1 MVPVAAAFF
10 ARAFVDIKESEYDK
24 IVDVDQKGQY
34 FLVQAAAR
42 SMIRGGRDG
51 KVVTV
56 ASVAYRGEDM
66 PKLAMMTA
74 YNSAKAGVV
83 GMTRGI
89 AKELKQYGINVNCV
103 APGGMVTP
111 GAIFNN
117 AATAALYGAEWTH
130 YVTEYGSS
138 VPVASNPDEIARM
151 ILTMCTPMSDFMYGQ
166 LIEVDGGVKQSNAAQ
181 VIDAGADVLVMGTGL
196 FRADDPKAVVKT
208 LSVAKQQMVEIT
220 KALSHENTR
229 LLILDEPSAVLTD
242 TEIDDLFVFIRQLKK
257 TGVGIIYISHRLDEI
272 FGLCSNVSV
281 LRDGCH
287 IDTIPVASVDRQGL
301 INMMVGR
308 EMGQEYPK
316 EVGNVG
322 GTILE
327 VKNLS
332 RGILQDIS
340 FEVKSGEVFGI
351 SGLVGAGRTELARAI
366 LGIDKPESGEVY
378 VRGKKVHYRTFADAI
393 RDGLGLIPED
403 RKLQGLVQIMSVK
416 RNTTLVNMKRVLRAG
431 VISSSLEEKLSKEYA
446 DKLHVVTPSMETEV
460 QYLSGG
466 NQQKVVI
473 AKWLFQNSEI
483 LFLDEPTRGIDVGAK
498 AEIYRLINRMA
509 KEGKTIIMI
518 SSEMPELLGMC
529 DRIMVMHEGHKMGEL
544 NAAEATQE
552 KIMALCS

>member
-1 MVPVAAAFF
+1 MDNNYILTLKNITKEFPGVKALDDVTINIERGTIHGLVGENGAGKSTL
-10 ARAFVDIKESEYDK
+10 IKVLAGIY
-24 IVDVDQKGQY
+24 QPNKGEII
-34 FLVQAAAR
+34 L
-42 SMIRGGRDG
+42 DG
-51 KVVTV
+51 KPCRFNSPIEARRAGISVVHQ
-56 ASVAYRGEDM
+56 EI
-66 PKLAMMTA
+66 KLA
-74 YNSAKAGVV
+74 
-83 GMTRGI
+83 
-89 AKELKQYGINVNCV
+89 E
-103 APGGMVTP
+103 P
-111 GAIFNN
+111 
-117 AATAALYGAEWTH
+117 
-130 YVTEYGSS
+130 
-138 VPVASNPDEIARM
+138 
-151 ILTMCTPMSDFMYGQ
+151 
-166 LIEVDGGVKQSNAAQ
+166 
-181 VIDAGADVLVMGTGL
+181 
-196 FRADDPKAVVKT
+196 
-208 LSVAKQQMVEIT
+208 LSVAENMFLGNVQLKNGLVDWKGMRRRAREIVEDLGMDIDINAQVSSLTVAKKQIVEIMH
-220 KALSHENTR
+220 AINNNSR
-229 LLILDEPSAVLTD
+229 ILIMDEPSAVLTD
-242 TEIDDLFVFIRQLKK
+242 RELEVMFRIVKQLRDEGI
-257 TGVGIIYISHRLDEI
+257 TIIYISHRLDEI

-431 VISSSLEEKLSKEYA
+431 VISSSLEEKLSKEYT

-544 NAAEATQE
+544 NAAEATQA

>member
-1 MVPVAAAFF
+1 MDNNYILTLKNITKEFPGVKALDDVTINIERGTIHGLVGENGAGKSTL
-10 ARAFVDIKESEYDK
+10 IKVLAGIY
-24 IVDVDQKGQY
+24 QPNKGEII
-34 FLVQAAAR
+34 L
-42 SMIRGGRDG
+42 DG
-51 KVVTV
+51 KPCRFNSPIEARRAGISVVHQ
-56 ASVAYRGEDM
+56 EI
-66 PKLAMMTA
+66 KLA
-74 YNSAKAGVV
+74 
-83 GMTRGI
+83 
-89 AKELKQYGINVNCV
+89 E
-103 APGGMVTP
+103 P
-111 GAIFNN
+111 
-117 AATAALYGAEWTH
+117 
-130 YVTEYGSS
+130 
-138 VPVASNPDEIARM
+138 
-151 ILTMCTPMSDFMYGQ
+151 
-166 LIEVDGGVKQSNAAQ
+166 
-181 VIDAGADVLVMGTGL
+181 
-196 FRADDPKAVVKT
+196 
-208 LSVAKQQMVEIT
+208 LSVAENMFLGNVQLKNGLVDWKGMRRRAREIVEDLGMDIDINAQVSSLTVAKKQIVEIMH
-220 KALSHENTR
+220 AINNNSR
-229 LLILDEPSAVLTD
+229 ILIMDEPSAVLTD
-242 TEIDDLFVFIRQLKK
+242 RELEVMFRIVKQLRDEGI
-257 TGVGIIYISHRLDEI
+257 TIIYISHRLDEI

-446 DKLHVVTPSMETEV
+446 DKLHVVTTSMETEV
-460 QYLSGG
+460 QYRSGG

>member
-1 MVPVAAAFF
+1 MDNNYILTLKNITKEFPGVKALDDVTINIERGTIHGLVGENGAGKSTL
-10 ARAFVDIKESEYDK
+10 IKVLAGIYRPN
-24 IVDVDQKGQY
+24 KGEII
-34 FLVQAAAR
+34 L
-42 SMIRGGRDG
+42 DG
-51 KVVTV
+51 KPCRFNSPIEARRAGISVVHQ
-56 ASVAYRGEDM
+56 EI
-66 PKLAMMTA
+66 KLA
-74 YNSAKAGVV
+74 
-83 GMTRGI
+83 
-89 AKELKQYGINVNCV
+89 E
-103 APGGMVTP
+103 P
-111 GAIFNN
+111 
-117 AATAALYGAEWTH
+117 
-130 YVTEYGSS
+130 
-138 VPVASNPDEIARM
+138 
-151 ILTMCTPMSDFMYGQ
+151 
-166 LIEVDGGVKQSNAAQ
+166 
-181 VIDAGADVLVMGTGL
+181 
-196 FRADDPKAVVKT
+196 
-208 LSVAKQQMVEIT
+208 LSVAENMFLGNVQLKNGLVDWKGMRRRAREIVEDLGMDIDINAQVSSLTVAKKQIVEIMH
-220 KALSHENTR
+220 AINNNSR
-229 LLILDEPSAVLTD
+229 ILIMDEPSAVLTD
-242 TEIDDLFVFIRQLKK
+242 RELEVMFRIVKQLRDKGI
-257 TGVGIIYISHRLDEI
+257 TIIYISHRLDEI

-332 RGILQDIS
+332 RGILRDIS

-416 RNTTLVNMKRVLRAG
+416 RNTTLVNMKRVLHAG

-544 NAAEATQE
+544 NAAEATQA

>member
-1 MVPVAAAFF
+1 MDNNYILTLKNITKEFPGVKALDDVTINIERGTIHGLVGENGAGKSTL
-10 ARAFVDIKESEYDK
+10 IKVLAGIYRPN
-24 IVDVDQKGQY
+24 KGEII
-34 FLVQAAAR
+34 L
-42 SMIRGGRDG
+42 DG
-51 KVVTV
+51 KPCRFNSPIEARRAGISVVHQ
-56 ASVAYRGEDM
+56 EI
-66 PKLAMMTA
+66 KLA
-74 YNSAKAGVV
+74 
-83 GMTRGI
+83 
-89 AKELKQYGINVNCV
+89 E
-103 APGGMVTP
+103 P
-111 GAIFNN
+111 
-117 AATAALYGAEWTH
+117 
-130 YVTEYGSS
+130 
-138 VPVASNPDEIARM
+138 
-151 ILTMCTPMSDFMYGQ
+151 
-166 LIEVDGGVKQSNAAQ
+166 
-181 VIDAGADVLVMGTGL
+181 
-196 FRADDPKAVVKT
+196 
-208 LSVAKQQMVEIT
+208 LSVAENMFLGNVQLKNGLVDWKGMRRRAREIVEDLGMDIDINAQVSSLTVAKKQIVEIMH
-220 KALSHENTR
+220 AINNNSR
-229 LLILDEPSAVLTD
+229 ILIMDEPSAVLTD
-242 TEIDDLFVFIRQLKK
+242 RELEVMFR
-257 TGVGIIYISHRLDEI
+257 
-272 FGLCSNVSV
+272 LCSNVSV
-281 LRDGCH
+281 LRDGRH

-332 RGILQDIS
+332 RGILRDIS

-446 DKLHVVTPSMETEV
+446 NKLHVVTPSMETEV

-544 NAAEATQE
+544 NAAEATQA

>member
-1 MVPVAAAFF
+1 MDNNYNLKLKKITKEFPGVKALYDVTINIERGTIHGLVGENGAGKSTL
-10 ARAFVDIKESEYDK
+10 IKILAGIY
-24 IVDVDQKGQY
+24 QPNKGEII
-34 FLVQAAAR
+34 L
-42 SMIRGGRDG
+42 DG
-51 KVVTV
+51 KPCRFNSPIEARRAGISVVHQ
-56 ASVAYRGEDM
+56 EI
-66 PKLAMMTA
+66 KLA
-74 YNSAKAGVV
+74 
-83 GMTRGI
+83 
-89 AKELKQYGINVNCV
+89 E
-103 APGGMVTP
+103 P
-111 GAIFNN
+111 
-117 AATAALYGAEWTH
+117 
-130 YVTEYGSS
+130 
-138 VPVASNPDEIARM
+138 
-151 ILTMCTPMSDFMYGQ
+151 
-166 LIEVDGGVKQSNAAQ
+166 
-181 VIDAGADVLVMGTGL
+181 
-196 FRADDPKAVVKT
+196 
-208 LSVAKQQMVEIT
+208 LSVAENMFLGNVQLKNGLVDWKGMRRRAREIVEDLGMDIDINAQVSSLTVAKKQIVEIMH
-220 KALSHENTR
+220 AINNNSR
-229 LLILDEPSAVLTD
+229 ILIMDEPSAVLTD
-242 TEIDDLFVFIRQLKK
+242 RELEVMFRIVKQLRDEGI
-257 TGVGIIYISHRLDEI
+257 TIIYISHRLDEI

-518 SSEMPELLGMC
+518 SSEMPELLGLC

>member
-1 MVPVAAAFF
+1 MDNNYILTLKNITKEFPGVKALDDVTINIERGTIHGLVGENGAGKSTL
-10 ARAFVDIKESEYDK
+10 IKVLAGIY
-24 IVDVDQKGQY
+24 QPNKGEII
-34 FLVQAAAR
+34 L
-42 SMIRGGRDG
+42 DG
-51 KVVTV
+51 KPCRFNSPIEARRAGISVVHQ
-56 ASVAYRGEDM
+56 EI
-66 PKLAMMTA
+66 KLA
-74 YNSAKAGVV
+74 
-83 GMTRGI
+83 
-89 AKELKQYGINVNCV
+89 E
-103 APGGMVTP
+103 P
-111 GAIFNN
+111 
-117 AATAALYGAEWTH
+117 
-130 YVTEYGSS
+130 
-138 VPVASNPDEIARM
+138 
-151 ILTMCTPMSDFMYGQ
+151 
-166 LIEVDGGVKQSNAAQ
+166 
-181 VIDAGADVLVMGTGL
+181 
-196 FRADDPKAVVKT
+196 
-208 LSVAKQQMVEIT
+208 LSVAENMFLGNVQLKNGLVDWKGMRRRAREIVEDLGMDIDINAQVSSLTVAKKQIVEIMH
-220 KALSHENTR
+220 AINNNSR
-229 LLILDEPSAVLTD
+229 ILIMDEPSAVLTD
-242 TEIDDLFVFIRQLKK
+242 RELEVMFRIVKQLRDEGI
-257 TGVGIIYISHRLDEI
+257 TIIYISHRLDEI
-272 FGLCSNVSV
+272 FGLCSNVSI

>member
-1 MVPVAAAFF
+1 MDNNYILTLKNITKEFPGVKALDDVTINIERGTIHGLVGENGAGKSTL
-10 ARAFVDIKESEYDK
+10 IKVLAGIY
-24 IVDVDQKGQY
+24 QPNKGEII
-34 FLVQAAAR
+34 L
-42 SMIRGGRDG
+42 DG
-51 KVVTV
+51 KPCRFNSPIEARRAGISVVHQ
-56 ASVAYRGEDM
+56 EI
-66 PKLAMMTA
+66 KLA
-74 YNSAKAGVV
+74 
-83 GMTRGI
+83 
-89 AKELKQYGINVNCV
+89 E
-103 APGGMVTP
+103 P
-111 GAIFNN
+111 
-117 AATAALYGAEWTH
+117 
-130 YVTEYGSS
+130 
-138 VPVASNPDEIARM
+138 
-151 ILTMCTPMSDFMYGQ
+151 
-166 LIEVDGGVKQSNAAQ
+166 
-181 VIDAGADVLVMGTGL
+181 
-196 FRADDPKAVVKT
+196 
-208 LSVAKQQMVEIT
+208 LSVAENMFLGNVQLKNGLVDWKGMRRRAREIVEDLGMDIDINAQVSSLTVAKKQIVEIMH
-220 KALSHENTR
+220 AINNNSR
-229 LLILDEPSAVLTD
+229 ILIMDEPSAVLTD
-242 TEIDDLFVFIRQLKK
+242 RELEVMFRIVKQLRDEGI
-257 TGVGIIYISHRLDEI
+257 TIIYISHRLDEI

-416 RNTTLVNMKRVLRAG
+416 RNTTLVNMKRVLHAG

-518 SSEMPELLGMC
+518 SSEMPELLGLC

>member
-1 MVPVAAAFF
+1 MDNNYILTLKNITKEFPGVKALDDVTINIERGTIHGLVGENGAGKSTL
-10 ARAFVDIKESEYDK
+10 IKVLAGIY
-24 IVDVDQKGQY
+24 QPNKGEII
-34 FLVQAAAR
+34 L
-42 SMIRGGRDG
+42 DG
-51 KVVTV
+51 KPCRFNSPIEARRAGISVVHQ
-56 ASVAYRGEDM
+56 EI
-66 PKLAMMTA
+66 KLA
-74 YNSAKAGVV
+74 
-83 GMTRGI
+83 
-89 AKELKQYGINVNCV
+89 E
-103 APGGMVTP
+103 P
-111 GAIFNN
+111 
-117 AATAALYGAEWTH
+117 
-130 YVTEYGSS
+130 
-138 VPVASNPDEIARM
+138 
-151 ILTMCTPMSDFMYGQ
+151 
-166 LIEVDGGVKQSNAAQ
+166 
-181 VIDAGADVLVMGTGL
+181 
-196 FRADDPKAVVKT
+196 
-208 LSVAKQQMVEIT
+208 LSVAENMFLGNVQLKNGLVDWKGMRRRAREIVEDLGMDIDINAQVSSLTVAKKQIVEIMH
-220 KALSHENTR
+220 AINNNSR
-229 LLILDEPSAVLTD
+229 ILIMDEPSAVLTD
-242 TEIDDLFVFIRQLKK
+242 RELEVMFRIVKQLRDKGI
-257 TGVGIIYISHRLDEI
+257 TIIYISHRLDEI

-281 LRDGCH
+281 LRDGRH
-287 IDTIPVASVDRQGL
+287 IDTIPVASIDRQGL

-332 RGILQDIS
+332 RGILRDIS

-544 NAAEATQE
+544 NAAEATQA

>member
-1 MVPVAAAFF
+1 MDNNYILTLKNITKEFPGVKALDDVTINIERGTIHGLVGENGAGKSTL
-10 ARAFVDIKESEYDK
+10 IKVLAGIY
-24 IVDVDQKGQY
+24 QPNKGEII
-34 FLVQAAAR
+34 L
-42 SMIRGGRDG
+42 DG
-51 KVVTV
+51 KPCRVNSPIEARRAGISVVHQ
-56 ASVAYRGEDM
+56 EI
-66 PKLAMMTA
+66 KLA
-74 YNSAKAGVV
+74 
-83 GMTRGI
+83 
-89 AKELKQYGINVNCV
+89 E
-103 APGGMVTP
+103 P
-111 GAIFNN
+111 
-117 AATAALYGAEWTH
+117 
-130 YVTEYGSS
+130 
-138 VPVASNPDEIARM
+138 
-151 ILTMCTPMSDFMYGQ
+151 
-166 LIEVDGGVKQSNAAQ
+166 
-181 VIDAGADVLVMGTGL
+181 
-196 FRADDPKAVVKT
+196 
-208 LSVAKQQMVEIT
+208 LSVAENMFLGNVQLKNGLVDWKGMRRRAREIVEDLGMDIDINAQVSSLTVAKTQIVEIMH
-220 KALSHENTR
+220 AINNNSR
-229 LLILDEPSAVLTD
+229 ILIMDEPSAVLTD
-242 TEIDDLFVFIRQLKK
+242 RELEVMFRIVKQLRDKGI
-257 TGVGIIYISHRLDEI
+257 TIIYISHRLDEI

-281 LRDGCH
+281 LRDGRH

-498 AEIYRLINRMA
+498 VEIYRLINRMA

>member
-1 MVPVAAAFF
+1 MDNNYILTLKNITKEFPGVKALDDVTINIERGTIHGLVGENGAGKSTL
-10 ARAFVDIKESEYDK
+10 IKVLAGIY
-24 IVDVDQKGQY
+24 QPNKGEII
-34 FLVQAAAR
+34 L
-42 SMIRGGRDG
+42 DG
-51 KVVTV
+51 KPCRFNSPIEARRAGISVVHQ
-56 ASVAYRGEDM
+56 EI
-66 PKLAMMTA
+66 KLA
-74 YNSAKAGVV
+74 
-83 GMTRGI
+83 
-89 AKELKQYGINVNCV
+89 E
-103 APGGMVTP
+103 P
-111 GAIFNN
+111 
-117 AATAALYGAEWTH
+117 
-130 YVTEYGSS
+130 
-138 VPVASNPDEIARM
+138 
-151 ILTMCTPMSDFMYGQ
+151 
-166 LIEVDGGVKQSNAAQ
+166 
-181 VIDAGADVLVMGTGL
+181 
-196 FRADDPKAVVKT
+196 
-208 LSVAKQQMVEIT
+208 LSVAENMFLGNVQLKNGLVDWKGMRRRAREIVEDLGMDIDINAQVSSLTVAKKQIVEIMH
-220 KALSHENTR
+220 AINNNSR
-229 LLILDEPSAVLTD
+229 ILIMDEPSAVLTD
-242 TEIDDLFVFIRQLKK
+242 RELEVMFRIVKQLRDKGI
-257 TGVGIIYISHRLDEI
+257 TIIYISHRLDEI

-529 DRIMVMHEGHKMGEL
+529 DRIMVMHEGHKMREL
-544 NAAEATQE
+544 NAAEATQA

>member
-1 MVPVAAAFF
+1 MDNNYILTLKNITKEFPGVKALDDVTINIERGTIHGLVGENGAGKSTL
-10 ARAFVDIKESEYDK
+10 IKVLAGIY
-24 IVDVDQKGQY
+24 QPNKGEII
-34 FLVQAAAR
+34 L
-42 SMIRGGRDG
+42 DG
-51 KVVTV
+51 KPCRFNSPIEARRAGISVVHQ
-56 ASVAYRGEDM
+56 EI
-66 PKLAMMTA
+66 KLA
-74 YNSAKAGVV
+74 
-83 GMTRGI
+83 
-89 AKELKQYGINVNCV
+89 E
-103 APGGMVTP
+103 P
-111 GAIFNN
+111 
-117 AATAALYGAEWTH
+117 
-130 YVTEYGSS
+130 
-138 VPVASNPDEIARM
+138 
-151 ILTMCTPMSDFMYGQ
+151 
-166 LIEVDGGVKQSNAAQ
+166 
-181 VIDAGADVLVMGTGL
+181 
-196 FRADDPKAVVKT
+196 
-208 LSVAKQQMVEIT
+208 LSVAENMFLGNVQLKNGLVDWKGMRRRAREIVEDLGMDIDINAQVSSLTVAKKQIVEIMH
-220 KALSHENTR
+220 AINNNSR
-229 LLILDEPSAVLTD
+229 ILIMDEPSAVLTD
-242 TEIDDLFVFIRQLKK
+242 RELEVMFRIVKQLRVEGI
-257 TGVGIIYISHRLDEI
+257 TIIYISHRLDEI

-544 NAAEATQE
+544 NAAEATQA

>member
-1 MVPVAAAFF
+1 MDQPALLEMKGISKEFPGVKALDNVSLKVRPGTVHALMGENGAGKSTL
-10 ARAFVDIKESEYDK
+10 IKILAGIY
-24 IVDVDQKGQY
+24 QPNKGEII
-34 FLVQAAAR
+34 L
-42 SMIRGGRDG
+42 DG
-51 KVVTV
+51 KPCRFNSPIEARRAGISVVHQ
-56 ASVAYRGEDM
+56 EI
-66 PKLAMMTA
+66 KLA
-74 YNSAKAGVV
+74 
-83 GMTRGI
+83 
-89 AKELKQYGINVNCV
+89 E
-103 APGGMVTP
+103 P
-111 GAIFNN
+111 
-117 AATAALYGAEWTH
+117 
-130 YVTEYGSS
+130 
-138 VPVASNPDEIARM
+138 
-151 ILTMCTPMSDFMYGQ
+151 
-166 LIEVDGGVKQSNAAQ
+166 
-181 VIDAGADVLVMGTGL
+181 
-196 FRADDPKAVVKT
+196 
-208 LSVAKQQMVEIT
+208 LSVAENMFLGNVQLKNGLVDWKGMRRRAREIVEDLGMDIDINAQVSSLTVAKKQIVEIMH
-220 KALSHENTR
+220 AINNNSR
-229 LLILDEPSAVLTD
+229 ILIMDEPSAVLTD
-242 TEIDDLFVFIRQLKK
+242 RELEVMFRIVKQLRDEGI
-257 TGVGIIYISHRLDEI
+257 TIIYISHRLDEI

-544 NAAEATQE
+544 NAAEATQA

>member
-1 MVPVAAAFF
+1 MDNNYILTLKNITKEFPGVKALDDVTINIERGTIHGLVGENGAGKSTL
-10 ARAFVDIKESEYDK
+10 IKVLAGIY
-24 IVDVDQKGQY
+24 QPNKGEII
-34 FLVQAAAR
+34 L
-42 SMIRGGRDG
+42 DG
-51 KVVTV
+51 KPCRFNSPIEARRAGISVVHQ
-56 ASVAYRGEDM
+56 EI
-66 PKLAMMTA
+66 KLA
-74 YNSAKAGVV
+74 
-83 GMTRGI
+83 
-89 AKELKQYGINVNCV
+89 E
-103 APGGMVTP
+103 P
-111 GAIFNN
+111 
-117 AATAALYGAEWTH
+117 
-130 YVTEYGSS
+130 
-138 VPVASNPDEIARM
+138 
-151 ILTMCTPMSDFMYGQ
+151 
-166 LIEVDGGVKQSNAAQ
+166 
-181 VIDAGADVLVMGTGL
+181 
-196 FRADDPKAVVKT
+196 
-208 LSVAKQQMVEIT
+208 LSVAENMFLGNVQLKNGLVDWKGMRRRAREIVEDLGMDIDINAQVSSLTVAKKQIVEIMH
-220 KALSHENTR
+220 AINNNSR
-229 LLILDEPSAVLTD
+229 ILIMDEPSAVLTD
-242 TEIDDLFVFIRQLKK
+242 RELEVMFRIVKQLRDEGI
-257 TGVGIIYISHRLDEI
+257 TIIYISHRLDEI

-431 VISSSLEEKLSKEYA
+431 VISSSLEEKLIKEYA

-544 NAAEATQE
+544 NAAEATQA

>member
-1 MVPVAAAFF
+1 MDNNYILTLKNITKEFPGVKALDDVTINIERGTIHGLVGENGAGKSTL
-10 ARAFVDIKESEYDK
+10 IKVLAGIY
-24 IVDVDQKGQY
+24 QPNKGEII
-34 FLVQAAAR
+34 L
-42 SMIRGGRDG
+42 DG
-51 KVVTV
+51 KPCRFNSPIEARRAGISVVHQ
-56 ASVAYRGEDM
+56 EI
-66 PKLAMMTA
+66 KLA
-74 YNSAKAGVV
+74 
-83 GMTRGI
+83 
-89 AKELKQYGINVNCV
+89 E
-103 APGGMVTP
+103 P
-111 GAIFNN
+111 
-117 AATAALYGAEWTH
+117 
-130 YVTEYGSS
+130 
-138 VPVASNPDEIARM
+138 
-151 ILTMCTPMSDFMYGQ
+151 
-166 LIEVDGGVKQSNAAQ
+166 
-181 VIDAGADVLVMGTGL
+181 
-196 FRADDPKAVVKT
+196 
-208 LSVAKQQMVEIT
+208 LSVAENMFLGNVQLKNGLVDWKGMRRRAREIVEDLGMDIDINAQVSSLTVAKKQIVEIMH
-220 KALSHENTR
+220 AINNNSR
-229 LLILDEPSAVLTD
+229 ILIMDEPSAVLTD
-242 TEIDDLFVFIRQLKK
+242 RELEVMFRIVKQLRDK
-257 TGVGIIYISHRLDEI
+257 GINIIYISHRLDEI

-281 LRDGCH
+281 LRDGRH

-416 RNTTLVNMKRVLRAG
+416 RNTTLVNMKRVLHAG

-446 DKLHVVTPSMETEV
+446 NKLHVVTPSMETEV

-544 NAAEATQE
+544 NAAEATQA

>member
-1 MVPVAAAFF
+1 MDNNYILTLKNITKEFPGVKALDDVTINIERGTIHGLVGENGAGKSTL
-10 ARAFVDIKESEYDK
+10 IKVLAGIY
-24 IVDVDQKGQY
+24 QPNKGEII
-34 FLVQAAAR
+34 L
-42 SMIRGGRDG
+42 DG
-51 KVVTV
+51 KPCRFNSPIEARRAGISVVHQ
-56 ASVAYRGEDM
+56 EI
-66 PKLAMMTA
+66 KLA
-74 YNSAKAGVV
+74 
-83 GMTRGI
+83 
-89 AKELKQYGINVNCV
+89 E
-103 APGGMVTP
+103 P
-111 GAIFNN
+111 
-117 AATAALYGAEWTH
+117 
-130 YVTEYGSS
+130 
-138 VPVASNPDEIARM
+138 
-151 ILTMCTPMSDFMYGQ
+151 
-166 LIEVDGGVKQSNAAQ
+166 
-181 VIDAGADVLVMGTGL
+181 
-196 FRADDPKAVVKT
+196 
-208 LSVAKQQMVEIT
+208 LSVAENMFLGNVQLKNGLVDWKGMRRRAREIVEDLGMDIDINAQVSSLTVAKKQIVEIMH
-220 KALSHENTR
+220 AINNNSR
-229 LLILDEPSAVLTD
+229 ILIMDEPSAVLTD
-242 TEIDDLFVFIRQLKK
+242 RELEVMFRIVKQLRDKGI
-257 TGVGIIYISHRLDEI
+257 TIIYISHRLDEI

-498 AEIYRLINRMA
+498 VEIYRLINRMA

-518 SSEMPELLGMC
+518 SSEMPELLGLC

>member
-1 MVPVAAAFF
+1 MDNNYILTLKNITKEFPGVKALDDVTINIERGTIHGLVGENGAGKSTL
-10 ARAFVDIKESEYDK
+10 IKILAGIY
-24 IVDVDQKGQY
+24 QPNKGEII
-34 FLVQAAAR
+34 L
-42 SMIRGGRDG
+42 DG
-51 KVVTV
+51 KPCRFNSPIEARRAGISVVHQ
-56 ASVAYRGEDM
+56 EI
-66 PKLAMMTA
+66 KLA
-74 YNSAKAGVV
+74 
-83 GMTRGI
+83 
-89 AKELKQYGINVNCV
+89 E
-103 APGGMVTP
+103 P
-111 GAIFNN
+111 
-117 AATAALYGAEWTH
+117 
-130 YVTEYGSS
+130 
-138 VPVASNPDEIARM
+138 
-151 ILTMCTPMSDFMYGQ
+151 
-166 LIEVDGGVKQSNAAQ
+166 
-181 VIDAGADVLVMGTGL
+181 
-196 FRADDPKAVVKT
+196 
-208 LSVAKQQMVEIT
+208 LSVAENMFLGNVQLKNGLVDWKGMRRRAREIVEDLGMDIDINAQVSSLTVAKKQIVEIMH
-220 KALSHENTR
+220 AINNNSR
-229 LLILDEPSAVLTD
+229 ILIMDEPSAVLTD
-242 TEIDDLFVFIRQLKK
+242 RELEVMFRIVKQLRDEGI
-257 TGVGIIYISHRLDEI
+257 TIIYISHRLDEI

-287 IDTIPVASVDRQGL
+287 IDTIPVASIDRQGL

-498 AEIYRLINRMA
+498 VEIYRLINRMA

-544 NAAEATQE
+544 NAAEATQA

>member
-1 MVPVAAAFF
+1 MDNNYILTLKNITKEFPGVKALDDVTINIERGTIHGLVGENGAGKSTL
-10 ARAFVDIKESEYDK
+10 IKVLAGIYRPN
-24 IVDVDQKGQY
+24 KGEII
-34 FLVQAAAR
+34 L
-42 SMIRGGRDG
+42 DG
-51 KVVTV
+51 KPCRFNSPIEARRAGISVVHQ
-56 ASVAYRGEDM
+56 EI
-66 PKLAMMTA
+66 KLA
-74 YNSAKAGVV
+74 
-83 GMTRGI
+83 
-89 AKELKQYGINVNCV
+89 E
-103 APGGMVTP
+103 P
-111 GAIFNN
+111 
-117 AATAALYGAEWTH
+117 
-130 YVTEYGSS
+130 
-138 VPVASNPDEIARM
+138 
-151 ILTMCTPMSDFMYGQ
+151 
-166 LIEVDGGVKQSNAAQ
+166 
-181 VIDAGADVLVMGTGL
+181 
-196 FRADDPKAVVKT
+196 
-208 LSVAKQQMVEIT
+208 LSVAENMFLGNVQLKNGLVDWKGMRRRAREIVEDLGMDIDINAQVSSLTVAKKQIVEIMH
-220 KALSHENTR
+220 AINNNSR
-229 LLILDEPSAVLTD
+229 ILIMDEPSAVLTD
-242 TEIDDLFVFIRQLKK
+242 RELEVMFRIVKQLRDEGI
-257 TGVGIIYISHRLDEI
+257 TIIYISHRLDEI

-544 NAAEATQE
+544 NAAEATQA

>member
-1 MVPVAAAFF
+1 MDNNYILTLKNITKEFPGVKALDDVTINIERGTIHGLVGENGAGKSTL
-10 ARAFVDIKESEYDK
+10 IKVLAGIY
-24 IVDVDQKGQY
+24 QPNKGEII
-34 FLVQAAAR
+34 L
-42 SMIRGGRDG
+42 DG
-51 KVVTV
+51 KPCRFNSPIEARRAGISVVHQ
-56 ASVAYRGEDM
+56 EI
-66 PKLAMMTA
+66 KLA
-74 YNSAKAGVV
+74 
-83 GMTRGI
+83 
-89 AKELKQYGINVNCV
+89 E
-103 APGGMVTP
+103 P
-111 GAIFNN
+111 
-117 AATAALYGAEWTH
+117 
-130 YVTEYGSS
+130 
-138 VPVASNPDEIARM
+138 
-151 ILTMCTPMSDFMYGQ
+151 
-166 LIEVDGGVKQSNAAQ
+166 
-181 VIDAGADVLVMGTGL
+181 
-196 FRADDPKAVVKT
+196 
-208 LSVAKQQMVEIT
+208 LSVAENMFLGNVQLKNGLVDWKGMRRRAREIVEDLGMDIDINAQVSSLTVAKKQIVEIMH
-220 KALSHENTR
+220 AINNNSR
-229 LLILDEPSAVLTD
+229 ILIMDEPSAVLTD
-242 TEIDDLFVFIRQLKK
+242 RELEVMFRIVKQLRDKGI
-257 TGVGIIYISHRLDEI
+257 TIIYISHRLDEI

-281 LRDGCH
+281 LRDGRH

-416 RNTTLVNMKRVLRAG
+416 RNTTLVNMKSVLRAG

-544 NAAEATQE
+544 NAAEATQA

>member
-1 MVPVAAAFF
+1 MDNNYILTLKNITKEFPGVKALDDVTINIERGTIHGLVGENGAGKSTL
-10 ARAFVDIKESEYDK
+10 IKILAGIY
-24 IVDVDQKGQY
+24 QPNKGEII
-34 FLVQAAAR
+34 L
-42 SMIRGGRDG
+42 DG
-51 KVVTV
+51 KPCRFNSPIEARRAGISVVHQ
-56 ASVAYRGEDM
+56 EI
-66 PKLAMMTA
+66 KLA
-74 YNSAKAGVV
+74 
-83 GMTRGI
+83 
-89 AKELKQYGINVNCV
+89 E
-103 APGGMVTP
+103 P
-111 GAIFNN
+111 
-117 AATAALYGAEWTH
+117 
-130 YVTEYGSS
+130 
-138 VPVASNPDEIARM
+138 
-151 ILTMCTPMSDFMYGQ
+151 
-166 LIEVDGGVKQSNAAQ
+166 
-181 VIDAGADVLVMGTGL
+181 
-196 FRADDPKAVVKT
+196 
-208 LSVAKQQMVEIT
+208 LSVAENMFLGNVQLKNGLVDWKGMRRRAREIVEDLGMDIDINAQVSSLTVAKKQIVEIMH
-220 KALSHENTR
+220 AINNNSR
-229 LLILDEPSAVLTD
+229 ILIMDEPSAVLTD
-242 TEIDDLFVFIRQLKK
+242 RELEVMFRIVKQLRDEGI
-257 TGVGIIYISHRLDEI
+257 TIIYISHRLDEI

-544 NAAEATQE
+544 NAAEATQA
-552 KIMALCS
+552 KIMAVCS

>member
-1 MVPVAAAFF
+1 MDNNYILTLKNITKEFPGVKALDDVTINIERGTIHGLVGENGAGKSTL
-10 ARAFVDIKESEYDK
+10 IKVLAGIY
-24 IVDVDQKGQY
+24 QPNKGEII
-34 FLVQAAAR
+34 L
-42 SMIRGGRDG
+42 DG
-51 KVVTV
+51 KPCRFNSPIEARRAGISVVHQ
-56 ASVAYRGEDM
+56 EI
-66 PKLAMMTA
+66 KLA
-74 YNSAKAGVV
+74 
-83 GMTRGI
+83 
-89 AKELKQYGINVNCV
+89 E
-103 APGGMVTP
+103 P
-111 GAIFNN
+111 
-117 AATAALYGAEWTH
+117 
-130 YVTEYGSS
+130 
-138 VPVASNPDEIARM
+138 
-151 ILTMCTPMSDFMYGQ
+151 
-166 LIEVDGGVKQSNAAQ
+166 
-181 VIDAGADVLVMGTGL
+181 
-196 FRADDPKAVVKT
+196 
-208 LSVAKQQMVEIT
+208 LSVAENMFLGNVQLKNGLVDWKGMRRRAREIVEDLGMDIDINAQVSSLTVAKKQIVEIMH
-220 KALSHENTR
+220 AINNNSR
-229 LLILDEPSAVLTD
+229 ILIMDEPSAVLTD
-242 TEIDDLFVFIRQLKK
+242 RELEVMFRIVKQLRDEGI
-257 TGVGIIYISHRLDEI
+257 TIIYISHRLDEI

-287 IDTIPVASVDRQGL
+287 IDTIPVSSVDRQGL

-552 KIMALCS
+552 KIMELCS

>member
-1 MVPVAAAFF
+1 MDNNYILTLKNITKEFPGVKALDDVTINIERGTIHGLVGENGAGKSTL
-10 ARAFVDIKESEYDK
+10 IKVLAGIY
-24 IVDVDQKGQY
+24 QPNKGEII
-34 FLVQAAAR
+34 L
-42 SMIRGGRDG
+42 DG
-51 KVVTV
+51 KPCRFNSPIEARRAGISVVHQ
-56 ASVAYRGEDM
+56 EI
-66 PKLAMMTA
+66 KLA
-74 YNSAKAGVV
+74 
-83 GMTRGI
+83 
-89 AKELKQYGINVNCV
+89 E
-103 APGGMVTP
+103 P
-111 GAIFNN
+111 
-117 AATAALYGAEWTH
+117 
-130 YVTEYGSS
+130 
-138 VPVASNPDEIARM
+138 
-151 ILTMCTPMSDFMYGQ
+151 
-166 LIEVDGGVKQSNAAQ
+166 
-181 VIDAGADVLVMGTGL
+181 
-196 FRADDPKAVVKT
+196 
-208 LSVAKQQMVEIT
+208 LSVAENMFLGNVQLKNGLVDWKGMRRRAREIVEDLGMDIDINAQVSSLTVAKKQIVEIMH
-220 KALSHENTR
+220 AINNNSR
-229 LLILDEPSAVLTD
+229 ILIMDEPSAVLTD
-242 TEIDDLFVFIRQLKK
+242 RELEVMFRIVKQLRDKGI
-257 TGVGIIYISHRLDEI
+257 TIIYISHRLDEI

-281 LRDGCH
+281 LRDGRH

-544 NAAEATQE
+544 NADEATQE

>member
-1 MVPVAAAFF
+1 MDNNYILTLKNITKEFPGVKALDDVTINIERGTIHGLVGENGAGKSTL
-10 ARAFVDIKESEYDK
+10 IKILAGIY
-24 IVDVDQKGQY
+24 QPNKGEII
-34 FLVQAAAR
+34 L
-42 SMIRGGRDG
+42 DG
-51 KVVTV
+51 KPCRFNSPIEARRAGISVVHQ
-56 ASVAYRGEDM
+56 EI
-66 PKLAMMTA
+66 KLA
-74 YNSAKAGVV
+74 
-83 GMTRGI
+83 
-89 AKELKQYGINVNCV
+89 E
-103 APGGMVTP
+103 P
-111 GAIFNN
+111 
-117 AATAALYGAEWTH
+117 
-130 YVTEYGSS
+130 
-138 VPVASNPDEIARM
+138 
-151 ILTMCTPMSDFMYGQ
+151 
-166 LIEVDGGVKQSNAAQ
+166 
-181 VIDAGADVLVMGTGL
+181 
-196 FRADDPKAVVKT
+196 
-208 LSVAKQQMVEIT
+208 LSVAENMFLGNVQLKNGLVDWKGMRRRAREIVEDLGMDIDINAQVSSLTVAKKQIVEIMH
-220 KALSHENTR
+220 AINNNSR
-229 LLILDEPSAVLTD
+229 ILIMDEPSAVLTD
-242 TEIDDLFVFIRQLKK
+242 RELEVMFRIVKQLRDEGI
-257 TGVGIIYISHRLDEI
+257 TIIYISHRLDEI

-287 IDTIPVASVDRQGL
+287 IDTIPVASIDRQGL

-544 NAAEATQE
+544 NAAEATQA

>member
-1 MVPVAAAFF
+1 MDNNYILTLKNITKEFPGVKALDDVTINIERGTIHGLVGENVAGKSTL
-10 ARAFVDIKESEYDK
+10 IKILAGIY
-24 IVDVDQKGQY
+24 QPNKGEII
-34 FLVQAAAR
+34 L
-42 SMIRGGRDG
+42 DG
-51 KVVTV
+51 KPCRFNSPIEARRAGISVVHQ
-56 ASVAYRGEDM
+56 EI
-66 PKLAMMTA
+66 KLA
-74 YNSAKAGVV
+74 
-83 GMTRGI
+83 
-89 AKELKQYGINVNCV
+89 E
-103 APGGMVTP
+103 P
-111 GAIFNN
+111 
-117 AATAALYGAEWTH
+117 
-130 YVTEYGSS
+130 
-138 VPVASNPDEIARM
+138 
-151 ILTMCTPMSDFMYGQ
+151 
-166 LIEVDGGVKQSNAAQ
+166 
-181 VIDAGADVLVMGTGL
+181 
-196 FRADDPKAVVKT
+196 
-208 LSVAKQQMVEIT
+208 LSVAENMFLGNVQLKNGLVDWKGMRRRAREIVEDLGMDIDINAQVSSLTVAKKQIVEIMH
-220 KALSHENTR
+220 AINNNSR
-229 LLILDEPSAVLTD
+229 ILIMDEPSAVLTD
-242 TEIDDLFVFIRQLKK
+242 RELEVMFRIVKQLRDEGI
-257 TGVGIIYISHRLDEI
+257 TIIYISHRLDEI

-544 NAAEATQE
+544 NAAEATQA

>member
-1 MVPVAAAFF
+1 MDNNYILTLKNITKEFPGVKALDDVTINIERGTIHGLVGENGAGKSTL
-10 ARAFVDIKESEYDK
+10 IKILAGIY
-24 IVDVDQKGQY
+24 QPNKGEII
-34 FLVQAAAR
+34 L
-42 SMIRGGRDG
+42 DG
-51 KVVTV
+51 KPCRFNSPIEARRAGISVVHQ
-56 ASVAYRGEDM
+56 EI
-66 PKLAMMTA
+66 KLA
-74 YNSAKAGVV
+74 
-83 GMTRGI
+83 
-89 AKELKQYGINVNCV
+89 E
-103 APGGMVTP
+103 P
-111 GAIFNN
+111 
-117 AATAALYGAEWTH
+117 
-130 YVTEYGSS
+130 
-138 VPVASNPDEIARM
+138 
-151 ILTMCTPMSDFMYGQ
+151 
-166 LIEVDGGVKQSNAAQ
+166 
-181 VIDAGADVLVMGTGL
+181 
-196 FRADDPKAVVKT
+196 
-208 LSVAKQQMVEIT
+208 LSVAENMFLGNVQLKNGLVDWKGMRRRAREIVEDLGMDIDINAQVSSLTVAKKQIVEIMH
-220 KALSHENTR
+220 AINNNSR
-229 LLILDEPSAVLTD
+229 ILIMDEPSAVLTD
-242 TEIDDLFVFIRQLKK
+242 RELEVMFRIVKQLRDEGI
-257 TGVGIIYISHRLDEI
+257 TIIYISHRLDEI

-287 IDTIPVASVDRQGL
+287 IDTIPAASVDRQGL

>member
-1 MVPVAAAFF
+1 MDNNYILTLKNITKEFPGVKALDDVTINIERGTIHGLVGENGAGKSTL
-10 ARAFVDIKESEYDK
+10 IKVLAGIY
-24 IVDVDQKGQY
+24 QPNKGEII
-34 FLVQAAAR
+34 L
-42 SMIRGGRDG
+42 DG
-51 KVVTV
+51 KPCRFNSPIEARRAGISVVHQ
-56 ASVAYRGEDM
+56 EI
-66 PKLAMMTA
+66 KLA
-74 YNSAKAGVV
+74 
-83 GMTRGI
+83 
-89 AKELKQYGINVNCV
+89 E
-103 APGGMVTP
+103 P
-111 GAIFNN
+111 
-117 AATAALYGAEWTH
+117 
-130 YVTEYGSS
+130 
-138 VPVASNPDEIARM
+138 
-151 ILTMCTPMSDFMYGQ
+151 
-166 LIEVDGGVKQSNAAQ
+166 
-181 VIDAGADVLVMGTGL
+181 
-196 FRADDPKAVVKT
+196 
-208 LSVAKQQMVEIT
+208 LSVAENMFLGNVQLKNGLVDWKGMRRRAREIVEDLGMDIDINAQVSSLTVAKKQIVEIMH
-220 KALSHENTR
+220 AINNNSR
-229 LLILDEPSAVLTD
+229 ILIMDEPSAVLTD
-242 TEIDDLFVFIRQLKK
+242 RELEVMFRIVKQLRDKGI
-257 TGVGIIYISHRLDEI
+257 TIIYISHRLDEI

-351 SGLVGAGRTELARAI
+351 SGLIGAGRTELARAI

-544 NAAEATQE
+544 NAAEATQA

>member
-1 MVPVAAAFF
+1 MDNNYILTLKNITKEFPGVKALDDVTINIERGTIHGLVGENGAGKSTL
-10 ARAFVDIKESEYDK
+10 IKVLAGIY
-24 IVDVDQKGQY
+24 QPNKGEII
-34 FLVQAAAR
+34 L
-42 SMIRGGRDG
+42 DG
-51 KVVTV
+51 KPCRFNSPIEARRAGISVVHQ
-56 ASVAYRGEDM
+56 EI
-66 PKLAMMTA
+66 KLA
-74 YNSAKAGVV
+74 
-83 GMTRGI
+83 
-89 AKELKQYGINVNCV
+89 E
-103 APGGMVTP
+103 P
-111 GAIFNN
+111 
-117 AATAALYGAEWTH
+117 
-130 YVTEYGSS
+130 
-138 VPVASNPDEIARM
+138 
-151 ILTMCTPMSDFMYGQ
+151 
-166 LIEVDGGVKQSNAAQ
+166 
-181 VIDAGADVLVMGTGL
+181 
-196 FRADDPKAVVKT
+196 
-208 LSVAKQQMVEIT
+208 LSVAENMFLGNVQLKNGLVDWKGMRRRAREIVEDLGMDIDINAQVSSLTVAKKQIVEIMH
-220 KALSHENTR
+220 AINNNSR
-229 LLILDEPSAVLTD
+229 ILIMDEPSAVLTD
-242 TEIDDLFVFIRQLKK
+242 RELEVMFRIVKQLRDKGI
-257 TGVGIIYISHRLDEI
+257 TIIYISHRLDEI

-287 IDTIPVASVDRQGL
+287 IDTIPVASIDRQGL